1 MFPFNYIP
9 DTINPTI
16 RKILISLISIQ
27 FIAFLILIVTLLYE
41 FCTKKKSNEK
51 VEENTNKVEEVKEN
65 TKEEDKVIKEKEE

>member
-27 FIAFLILIVTLLYE
+27 FIAFLILILTLLYE

-51 VEENTNKVEEVKEN
+51 SEENTNKVEEVKEN